1 MSIRKQPGNEGKGR
15 ELAERGVG
23 VMLFVSDHVGMIGL
37 NDVTL
42 TRLSWDSCN
51 DGESHAV

>member
-1 MSIRKQPGNEGKGR
+1 MSIRKRSGNEGKRR

-23 VMLFVSDHVGMIGL
+23 VTLSVSDHVGMIGL
-37 NDVTL
+37 NDVTR
-42 TRLSWDSCN
+42 THLSWDSCN